1 MTYIS
6 ENMEIKAFPI
16 RIENEGKITIPED
29 LTAHLSLVTGD
40 ILTLLQI
47 GDVVLLTP
55 KQPQVPQI
63 ADKITAMMEDAGLEL
78 GDLLQ
83 GLEAEREAI
92 WQEQQN
98 NA

>member
-1 MTYIS
+1 MTYTS
-6 ENMEIKAFPI
+6 EDMEIKAFPI

-29 LTAHLSLVTGD
+29 LKTHLSLVTGD
-40 ILTLLQI
+40 MLTLLQI

-63 ADKITAMMEDAGLEL
+63 ADKITAMMEDANLEI

-83 GLEAEREAI
+83 GLESERQAI

-98 NA
+98 HA

>member
-1 MTYIS
+1 MTYTS
-6 ENMEIKAFPI
+6 EDMEIKAFPI

-29 LTAHLSLVTGD
+29 LKRHLSLITGD
-40 ILTLLQI
+40 LLTFLQI

-63 ADKITAMMEDAGLEL
+63 ADKITAIMANTNLEL

-83 GLEAEREAI
+83 GLEAERQAI

-98 NA
+98 HA

>member
-29 LTAHLSLVTGD
+29 LKVHLSLVTGD
-40 ILTLLQI
+40 TLTLLQI

-83 GLEAEREAI
+83 GLAAERAAI
-92 WQEQQN
+92 WQEKDN